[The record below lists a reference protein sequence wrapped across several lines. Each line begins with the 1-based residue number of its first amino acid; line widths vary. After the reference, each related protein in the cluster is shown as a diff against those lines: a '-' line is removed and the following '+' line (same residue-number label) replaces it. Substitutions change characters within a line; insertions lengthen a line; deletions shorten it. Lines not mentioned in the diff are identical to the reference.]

1 MKLYINANGFN
12 FKISLP
18 YFIAF
23 NGITM
28 IVLRSFLVSIGVHSS
43 TLKILSSFKE
53 IKKELKECSGMTIV
67 DVKTS
72 QGVKVRLAVK

>member
-1 MKLYINANGFN
+1 MKLYINTNGFN

-23 NGITM
+23 NGVTM
-28 IVLRSFLVSIGVHSS
+28 IALSSFLASIGVHSS
-43 TLKILSSFKE
+43 TLKILSSFKDM
-53 IKKELKECSGMTIV
+53 KKELKECSGMTLV
-67 DVKTS
+67 DVETS